1 MKNESKIIFGG
12 MIIILIII
20 ITGTVF
26 SSLVTEE
33 IKNISIKRSEVS
45 SATSITSL
53 ASHHL
58 LQTDFELGPL
68 DEKRITFEQFFHEL
82 HSDEILRIKVWN
94 KDGTIIYSNDE
105 SIVGKNFVDNERFQH
120 SITGIIT
127 TEIKKPVDAENISE
141 TGYEQLMEIYVPIYL
156 DSIEPIGVI
165 EIYYIMDIINESINH
180 VNLIILASVVT
191 MSSIIGIAITIFSIV
206 TIRSSKKAIQQE
218 KMTSIGELSSR
229 LAHDIRNPLTVIK
242 ASMDL
247 LQNTSERNEKNDS
260 RFESVNTAI
269 RRINH
274 QVENVLD
281 FIKDKPI
288 TLESHFVSEIFKNV
302 LSGMLI
308 PDTVKISLPKNDEK
322 ILCDLAM
329 IEIVFVNLIVNS
341 LHAIHDNGE
350 IKISLKKL
358 DNSVQIDVEDSG
370 KAIPKDVL
378 KRIFDPLFTTK
389 SEGTG
394 LGLSSCKKIIEQH
407 NGTISVK
414 TNPTTF
420 TMILPQN

>member
-20 ITGTVF
+20 ITGYLF
-26 SSLVTEE
+26 SSLLSEE
-33 IKNISIKRSEVS
+33 IRNIALKRSETLNS
-45 SATSITSL
+45 SLINSFATHNL
-53 ASHHL
+53 VVQDF
-58 LQTDFELGPL
+58 QTDSLVESKNKFNTFFEAIKTEEML
-68 DEKRITFEQFFHEL
+68 K
-82 HSDEILRIKVWN
+82 IKVWS
-94 KDGTIIYSNDE
+94 KDGTIICSNDE
-105 SIVGKNFVDNERFQH
+105 SIIGKNFIDNERFQY
-120 SITGIIT
+120 SIAGMST
-127 TEIKKPVDAENISE
+127 TEIKHPVDAENISE
-141 TGYEQLMEIYVPIYL
+141 MGYGQLMEIYVPVYL
-156 DSIEPIGVI
+156 DSVEPVGVI
-165 EIYYIMDIINESINH
+165 ELYYIMDSINESINQ
-180 VNLIILASVVT
+180 VNMLILFGVIS
-191 MSSIIGIAITIFSIV
+191 MSLIIGIAIIVFSIV
-206 TIRSSKKAIQQE
+206 TIRSSKKAVQQE

-247 LQNTSERNEKNDS
+247 LQNSSEKNEKNDL
-260 RFESVNTAI
+260 RFASVNTAI

-281 FIKDKPI
+281 FIKDTPI
-288 TLESHFVSEIFKNV
+288 TLEYHSTSEIFKNV
-302 LSGMLI
+302 LSGMPI

-322 ILCDLAM
+322 FLCDLAM
-329 IEIVFVNLIVNS
+329 MEIVFVNLIVNS
-341 LHAIHDNGE
+341 LHAIHDSGE

-370 KAIPKDVL
+370 EAIPKDVL
-378 KRIFDPLFTTK
+378 KRIFEPLFTTK

-407 NGTISVK
+407 KGTISVK

-420 TMILPQN
+420 TIILPQN